1 MTSATRS
8 VTSLARKVSL
18 SLLLIVL
25 VASCAGD
32 GTPVAEVTPSP
43 VEGALG
49 QGLIAYVAANGLG
62 VLDPATG
69 KNTVVSPLPAGGA
82 FRISGPVWAPAPG
95 LSYPVLYFTIHDD
108 RPAELRTT
116 AGVVPYDWLFRVD
129 PFAGTIVPLAASY
142 DFQSE
147 GPFGIVAN
155 AHYLALTVGCCT
167 SYEVDA
173 LDLTK
178 STAGIKVMT
187 KPPTQAAL
195 FTEGAAPGDSGLVAV
210 RAFAT
215 GLWYWLNLDANV
227 LHAFPLKLGPDDGP
241 ISISPDGTT
250 VAVPRPDH
258 GPVIEPID
266 VNVPIAGATSSP
278 STTPSTATPS
288 PSAAPRPV
296 NSKLPHA
303 DALAWSPDATLLALA
318 VNGGIQIYRASGKD
332 GTPPVKGYLG
342 RTGVSGVDWSGP
354 IPGQSFAS
362 VKAAPGPQAAVD
374 ALLKATKLPAAAD
387 SAAGRYLTKI
397 YLWQFDSSKASP
409 IASITDATASL
420 LQQYPPIAATVV
432 FHHWAPSASWAL
444 LGGCYRYRV
453 VIKGSVPATATTFGL
468 GTNAL
473 CNKATP

>member
-1 MTSATRS
+1 MTLPIKRLG
-8 VTSLARKVSL
+8 LAAVFVML
-18 SLLLIVL
+18 A
-25 VASCAGD
+25 ASCAGS
-32 GTPVAEVTPSP
+32 GTPVVEVTPSP

-69 KNTVVSPLPAGGA
+69 KSMVVAPLPAGGA

-108 RPAELRTT
+108 RPAEQRLT

-129 PFAGTIVPLAASY
+129 PFAGTITPLAASY

-155 AHYLALTVGCCT
+155 GHYLALTVGCCT

-178 STAGIKVMT
+178 SSAGIKVMT

-227 LHAFPLKLGPDDGP
+227 LHAFPLKLGQDDGP
-241 ISISPDGTT
+241 IAISPDGTT
-250 VAVPRPDH
+250 VAVSRPDH
-258 GPVIEPID
+258 GPVIEPIN
-266 VNVPIAGATSSP
+266 VIVPIAGATSSP
-278 STTPSTATPS
+278 VTTPSTGTPS
-288 PSAAPRPV
+288 PVTGPRAV

-303 DALAWSPDATLLALA
+303 DALAWSPDASLLAMA
-318 VNGGIQIYRASGKD
+318 VSGGIQIYRAAAKD
-332 GTPPVKGYLG
+332 GTPAVKAYLG
-342 RTGVSGVDWSGP
+342 RNGVTGVDWSGP
-354 IPGQSFAS
+354 IPGQSYAS
-362 VKAAPGPQAAVD
+362 VKPAPGPQAAVD
-374 ALLKATKLPAAAD
+374 GLLKATKLPAKAD
-387 SAAGRYLTKI
+387 SPAGRYLTKI
-397 YLWQFDSSKASP
+397 YLWQFDSSKTSP
-409 IASITDATASL
+409 IASIMDATPSV

-432 FHHWAPSASWAL
+432 FHHWAPSQSWAL
-444 LGGCYRYRV
+444 LGGCHRYRL
-453 VIKGSVPATATTFGL
+453 VIMGSVPATASTFGL
-468 GTNAL
+468 GSNTL
-473 CNKATP
+473 CSG

>member
-1 MTSATRS
+1 MTPASRPLMA
-8 VTSLARKVSL
+8 LLRKVSL
-18 SLLLIVL
+18 STLVIVL
-25 VASCAGD
+25 VASCAGG
-32 GTPVAEVTPSP
+32 GTPAAQVTPSP

-49 QGLIAYVAANGLG
+49 QGLIAYVAGNGLG

-69 KNTVVSPLPAGGA
+69 KNTVVAPLPAGGA
-82 FRISGPVWAPAPG
+82 FRITGPVWAPAPG
-95 LSYPVLYFTIHDD
+95 LTYPVLYFTIHDD
-108 RPAELRTT
+108 RPAEQRTT
-116 AGVVPYDWLFRVD
+116 PGVVPYDWLFRVD
-129 PFAGTIVPLAASY
+129 PFAGTIAPLAASY

-155 AHYLALTVGCCT
+155 DHYLALTVGCCT

-195 FTEGAAPGDSGLVAV
+195 FTEGVAPADSGLVAV

-241 ISISPDGTT
+241 IAISPDGTK
-250 VAVPRPDH
+250 VAVSRPDH
-258 GPVIEPID
+258 GPTIQPID

-278 STTPSTATPS
+278 STTPSTGTPS
-288 PSAAPRPV
+288 PVAGPRAV

-303 DALAWSPDATLLALA
+303 DALAWSPDATLLVLA

-332 GTPPVKGYLG
+332 GTPAVKAYLG
-342 RTGVSGVDWSGP
+342 RSGVTGVDWSGP
-354 IPGQSFAS
+354 IQNQSFAS
-362 VKAAPGPQAAVD
+362 VKPAPGPQAAVD

-387 SAAGRYLTKI
+387 SAAGRYATKI

-409 IASITDATASL
+409 IAAITDATPAL
-420 LQQYPPIAATVV
+420 VQQYPPIAATVV
-432 FHHWAPSASWAL
+432 FHHWAPSSSWAL
-444 LGGCYRYRV
+444 LGGCWRYRV
-453 VIKGSVPATATTFGL
+453 VLKGSVPPTASTFGL
-468 GTNAL
+468 GTNTL
-473 CNKATP
+473 CNKAP